1 MKYQIWLIVILRM
14 TIFCWAE
21 GTQVSCDWIRLP
33 IREKAADDWEAFP
46 EADIYEV
53 VHSKFELAIDR
64 LSKEQYV
71 PIEEIVARYF
81 TGKYFKHFPKK
92 KSYLVRAVY
101 GHGGTGSY
109 TVSRHGNDL
118 LIEHSS
124 LGHEVI
130 YHKSALLLNLDFTP
144 EQVYI
149 ACSIGR

>member
-1 MKYQIWLIVILRM
+1 MKTFILLIVILKM

-21 GTQVSCDWIRLP
+21 GTQVSRDWIRLP
-33 IREKAADDWEAFP
+33 IREKAADDWKALP
-46 EADIYEV
+46 DVDIYEV
-53 VHSKFELAIDR
+53 VLSKSEVAIGR
-64 LSKEQYV
+64 LSKEQYIS
-71 PIEEIVARYF
+71 IEKNVAQYF
-81 TGKYFKHFPKK
+81 SGKYFKHLPNK

-124 LGHEVI
+124 LGHEVM

-144 EQVYI
+144 QEIYI
-149 ACSIGR
+149 VCSIGR